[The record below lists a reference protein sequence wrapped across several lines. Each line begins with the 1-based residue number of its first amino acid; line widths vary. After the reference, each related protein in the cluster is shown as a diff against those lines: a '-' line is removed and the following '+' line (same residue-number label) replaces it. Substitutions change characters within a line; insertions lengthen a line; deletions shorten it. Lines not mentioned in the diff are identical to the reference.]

1 MGKKNQ
7 QKKKR
12 KLKTVSL
19 LILTLIVNLC
29 SFQNVESIHAE
40 EVWNIALKEGKSIF
54 VNQML
59 DEDMFTF
66 FMGNQVMENREQ
78 ISMSPT
84 VFTEPGLK
92 EIQFKYCNEKQEIYI
107 KKLQVDVQEI
117 KEVSITIQQEEIE
130 LIEKQEITK
139 EMLPIVEVNY
149 NNGETKELKDYEYTV
164 DWVNQQIKIKYQD
177 LETMVKM
184 KVLPN
189 AIEYI
194 QVQCDLNQ
202 VEQDYILEK
211 KDLLVQAVYSNGEKN
226 EVTEYQILPYKLV
239 AGEESII
246 SIVYKGKTGSFKLLA
261 KKKEESKESESK
273 PEESPEPKSSKEPES
288 EAEESL
294 EPESNKESE
303 SEAEES
309 PEPES
314 SKESE
319 SEAEESLEPE
329 SSKEPE
335 SEAEESLEPESSK
348 EPESEPEVS
357 LDTENSKEQIEIT
370 EESTEIK
377 GKTEEVE
384 NNSEMTTKPEDL
396 QVEESGEKTENFIQK
411 ETEQI
416 NPSQADNQKSE
427 NITVQSSETDTSKEI
442 VTASKKSLQINGDL
456 QFVSLEEADLDIV
469 YLNKN
474 AELSFSELENVNYQI
489 VEQKNSLTKQ
499 WISLK
504 DGICFD
510 ENNESSILYIQYKDD
525 AGGKHILK
533 SNPFIVDKKKP
544 VISLK
549 NKTYKKNIK
558 IEANDAVGICDMELQ
573 GTINKK
579 IENGYKLKKEG
590 EYRLVIT
597 DYAGNQKIVQF
608 KLQKPAKKIK
618 LSFSLEKKWN
628 KMKYKAKVINTSRK
642 VTWST
647 SNKNIASINTEG
659 LLTAKKSGTVYV
671 KAKIDK
677 ICVTQ
682 KIVISTKTKSIL
694 VY

>member
-1 MGKKNQ
+1 
-7 QKKKR
+7 
-12 KLKTVSL
+12 
-19 LILTLIVNLC
+19 
-29 SFQNVESIHAE
+29 
-40 EVWNIALKEGKSIF
+40 
-54 VNQML
+54 
-59 DEDMFTF
+59 
-66 FMGNQVMENREQ
+66 
-78 ISMSPT
+78 
-84 VFTEPGLK
+84 
-92 EIQFKYCNEKQEIYI
+92 
-107 KKLQVDVQEI
+107 
-117 KEVSITIQQEEIE
+117 
-130 LIEKQEITK
+130 
-139 EMLPIVEVNY
+139 
-149 NNGETKELKDYEYTV
+149 
-164 DWVNQQIKIKYQD
+164 
-177 LETMVKM
+177 
-184 KVLPN
+184 
-189 AIEYI
+189 
-194 QVQCDLNQ
+194 
-202 VEQDYILEK
+202 
-211 KDLLVQAVYSNGEKN
+211 
-226 EVTEYQILPYKLV
+226 
-239 AGEESII
+239 
-246 SIVYKGKTGSFKLLA
+246 
-261 KKKEESKESESK
+261 
-273 PEESPEPKSSKEPES
+273 
-288 EAEESL
+288 
-294 EPESNKESE
+294 
-303 SEAEES
+303 
-309 PEPES
+309 
-314 SKESE
+314 
-319 SEAEESLEPE
+319 
-329 SSKEPE
+329 
-335 SEAEESLEPESSK
+335 
-348 EPESEPEVS
+348 
-357 LDTENSKEQIEIT
+357 
-370 EESTEIK
+370 
-377 GKTEEVE
+377 
-384 NNSEMTTKPEDL
+384 MTTKPEDL